1 MLPAGAEKR
10 GRFFM
15 LNQWSSVVRSFM
27 GHVRNSI
34 FSYKK
39 RAEKMQTKKIAISRS
54 GNRATIKIKALGCKS
69 RMLPLHYELI
79 LIRMTGFF

>member
-1 MLPAGAEKR
+1 MLAAGAEKR

-39 RAEKMQTKKIAISRS
+39 GAEKMREKKLLSPAAGIVPQS
-54 GNRATIKIKALGCKS
+54 K
-69 RMLPLHYELI
+69 
-79 LIRMTGFF
+79 